1 MMIWNYRVVC
11 RTKGRDGKKLPK
23 PYYAVHEV
31 YYDAAMNPTSC
42 TVEPIH
48 VGGDDPS
55 EIETQLSQMLVDIER
70 PPLDYHKIGSLV
82 EDDSDDG
89 LVEEMEAL
97 WGEAPSGP
105 YDPSSPV
112 HCAWEIFGR
121 DGRVPSVS
129 HISDLTVVRRDLS
142 SARDE
147 LSRLHGSARR
157 RSALRRVRLA
167 ISRLLDK
174 IGL

>member
-1 MMIWNYRVVC
+1 MTTWNYRVVC
-11 RTKGRDGKKLPK
+11 RTKGRDGKKLPR

-48 VGGDDPS
+48 VGGDDPT
-55 EIETQLSQMLVDIER
+55 EIEVQLSQMLVDIER
-70 PPLDYHKIGSLV
+70 PPLDYDKIGSV
-82 EDDSDDG
+82 DDEDDG

-121 DGRVPSVS
+121 DGRVPSVH
-129 HISDLTVVRRDLS
+129 HIADLTSVRRELS
-142 SARDE
+142 DARDE
-147 LSRLHGSARR
+147 LSRLRR
-157 RSALRRVRLA
+157 MSRNRSVVRRIRIA

-174 IGL
+174 IGI

>member
-1 MMIWNYRVVC
+1 MLIWNYRVVC
-11 RTKGRDGKKLPK
+11 RTKGHDGKNFPK

-42 TVEPIH
+42 TVNPIH

-55 EIETQLSQMLVDIER
+55 EIENQLAQMLVDIER

-97 WGEAPSGP
+97 WGEAPSDP
-105 YDPSSPV
+105 YDPSSPI

-121 DGRVPSVS
+121 DGRVPPVS
-129 HISDLTVVRRDLS
+129 HVSDLSEARMELS
-142 SARDE
+142 AARDE
-147 LSRLHGSARR
+147 LSRLRASVRR
-157 RSALRRVRLA
+157 CSTTRRIFLS
-167 ISRLLDK
+167 ISRLLNK